1 MQPIIIVVIIGAIG
15 GLVRAFLGYKV
26 QSDANEKFDWIKMVK
41 SMIRAAIAGALIVY
55 NTVDISNPSIQLYIG
70 AFFTSVGG
78 EVIMKEL
85 YGTVMPKK

>member
-1 MQPIIIVVIIGAIG
+1 MQPIIIVVLIGALG

-26 QSDANEKFDWIKMVK
+26 QSDTNEKFDWIKMLK
-41 SMIRAAIAGALIVY
+41 SMIRAAIAGAIIVY
-55 NTVDISNPSIQLYIG
+55 NTVDVSNPSVNLYIG

-85 YGTVMPKK
+85 YGTVINKK